1 MSGQRLFIQTS
12 QTQSQNRKL
21 TWDPILIS
29 GLSKPLQIFH
39 WSSIIINIMALDVE
53 GTTNQYLWMEHA
65 DVSLA
70 VAAADEVGD
79 NSSHTSLQ
87 LLKKI
92 TPISQS
98 FYMYY

>member
-1 MSGQRLFIQTS
+1 MV
-12 QTQSQNRKL
+12 
-21 TWDPILIS
+21 
-29 GLSKPLQIFH
+29 
-39 WSSIIINIMALDVE
+39 LDVE